1 MRYLGLNFA
10 IASKSPVSAT
20 TTVPDALSCSREV
33 IAVFFGSGWDILAFN
48 TDLQNLLVFEWLSTH
63 NWKENKVIVRFS
75 ELYFRWFVDF
85 FTAFVAPGE
94 RLGGPQGW
102 FGLEKNPQMAIHS
115 VPILYYIMRSSL
127 SQPFVNSIRYDRW
140 NFKQS
145 NILEP
150 EVSVKYMTWD
160 EWVES
165 HKFWE
170 KKTKKKSDLVAAR
183 RAGEVL
189 AIRRPV

>member
-1 MRYLGLNFA
+1 M
-10 IASKSPVSAT
+10 SAT
-20 TTVPDALSCSREV
+20 TTVPDAFNCSREV
-33 IAVFFGSGWDILAFN
+33 IAVFFGSGWDILAYN
-48 TDLQNLLVFEWLSTH
+48 TDLQNLLIFRWLSTH

-85 FTAFVAPGE
+85 FTAFEAPGE

-102 FGLEKNPQMAIHS
+102 FGNQKNPQMAIHS

-150 EVSVKYMTWD
+150 EVSVKNLWHEMNELKATNF
-160 EWVES
+160 E
-165 HKFWE
+165 E
-170 KKTKKKSDLVAAR
+170 KIKNSDLVGAR
-183 RAGEVL
+183 RAREVL